1 MIGHDKLRSVN
12 RRNIGQAIGP
22 FGQQHIVSAQSGVFF
37 QHSCH
42 GAAPKQEKIQL
53 SVLAENF
60 QPVGPALAYVYKM
73 LPVVIDQNAPAFLT
87 HQEGNGR
94 FVKLIIG
101 PVLIGMPPQIQPLAV
116 SLSQAVEALPGQ
128 NGNGNAEGR
137 MLAPFHGRI
146 VSCRAVGI
154 ADNDALS
161 RAMLRKTV
169 FELFQLL
176 LPFSGV
182 FFRPPGDAEAAS
194 VGQTNLP
201 SVPFDSRTASRRF
214 RMENVIPFQQRRRKM
229 IRHS

>member
-1 MIGHDKLRSVN
+1 M
-12 RRNIGQAIGP
+12 
-22 FGQQHIVSAQSGVFF
+22 SAQSGVFF

-42 GAAPKQEKIQL
+42 GAAPKQEKIHL

-116 SLSQAVEALPGQ
+116 SLSQAVKALPGQ

-137 MLAPFHGRI
+137 MHAPFHGRI

-176 LPFSGV
+176 LPFLRV
-182 FFRPPGDAEAAS
+182 FFGAEGKAETAP
-194 VGQTNLP
+194 VGQADLLP
-201 SVPFDSRTASRRF
+201 VPFDSRFASRRL
-214 RMENVIPFQQRRRKM
+214 RVKNAVAFQQGRSE
-229 IRHS
+229 IFRHS